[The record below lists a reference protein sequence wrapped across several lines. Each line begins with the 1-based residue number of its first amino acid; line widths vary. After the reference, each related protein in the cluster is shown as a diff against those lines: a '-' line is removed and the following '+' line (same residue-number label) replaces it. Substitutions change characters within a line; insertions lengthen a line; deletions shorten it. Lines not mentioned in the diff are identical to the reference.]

1 MLARPLLS
9 RSLLARPL
17 RAFVQA
23 WRDIDALRDP
33 EARAE
38 GRPIVY
44 LYIVA
49 LMCISS
55 IWIGNRGFYYE
66 YASKWLP
73 PSGDYPG
80 LFGDLWWI
88 GLCFF
93 SYFVVP
99 AVAVKLTGGS
109 LRAHGLSTRGFVR
122 HLPLYLGLYAL
133 VLPAVLIAS
142 TQDSFVNTYPLSG
155 DAQRG
160 WVPLLI
166 FEAGYA
172 LQFFALEFF
181 FRGFML
187 FGLVRWLGSLA
198 IPIMIVPYALI
209 HFGKPL
215 PEAMGAIVAG
225 TVLGTLALR
234 TGSIWGGVFIHYA
247 VALSMDLLALWRKGA
262 FLFT

>member
-1 MLARPLLS
+1 MLL
-9 RSLLARPL
+9 RPL
-17 RAFVQA
+17 RAFANA
-23 WRDIDALRDP
+23 WREIDALRDP
-33 EARAE
+33 NARADA
-38 GRPIVY
+38 RAITY

-49 LMCISS
+49 TMSVTS
-55 IWIGNRGFYYE
+55 IWIGNRGFYYDT
-66 YASKWLP
+66 ASKWLP
-73 PSGDYPG
+73 PSGEYHG
-80 LFGDLWWI
+80 LFGDLWWV
-88 GLCFF
+88 GMCVL

-99 AVAVKLTGGS
+99 AIAVKWTGGS
-109 LRAHGLSTRGFVR
+109 LRAHGLSPRGFVR

-142 TQDSFVNTYPLSG
+142 TQHNFVNTYPLSS
-155 DAQRG
+155 DAQRA
-160 WVPLLI
+160 WAPLLI

-187 FGLVRWLGSLA
+187 FGLVRYLGVLV
-198 IPIMIVPYALI
+198 IPVMLVPYALI

-215 PEAMGAIVAG
+215 PEALGAILAG

-247 VALSMDLLALWRKGA
+247 VALTMDLLALWRKGA